1 MKMKNPAKPANVI
14 FYLLSLICITA
25 CVQPG
30 GGAALSP
37 SNDGTGD
44 DEWWEWDG
52 GDYTGNTPKSLEKTG
67 IEIVTPAKI
76 TLFARNQPF
85 TSEGLSLK
93 YVLEDGTY
101 GATLAKSEYTVP
113 EIETALPRADVV
125 TVTAKEKGKDGKT
138 LTARYGIY
146 IDSSDSV
153 LDESKF
159 MLKSGPSKTS
169 YVLGDTFNFAGMLAE
184 GTYGGGEKDG
194 QTIELDDPAM
204 FSQMGYDKLLRG
216 PQSVKLLLNGAE
228 IGTLDVAVKV
238 PAGSTFYVNSHAT
251 SENRQQ
257 NTYRAVRIKGMPF
270 DFATSR
276 LQATILSG
284 SARYSV
290 AVGRGLFESD
300 VSGYNPNKTGLQ
312 TLTLSLD
319 GAEQLAKGP
328 LEWDT
333 SFEVYVAD
341 VAPHVYFDHGYRR
354 TAFDPAGV
362 RPGAGYASDGV
373 TGQRAH
379 PVNTELVLSPV
390 RFLVGY
396 GPNGGG
402 DLWPENSDLGVSYS
416 WNVTGPAST
425 HYTSA
430 SGEYLYFTPKAVGD
444 HHITVT
450 VTGRNYVTGNS
461 GIFTASMYV
470 KAFQGGQPVP
480 VANTYTN
487 PLKHFGTGQYGESG
501 NGFGW
506 SCGSALGYE
515 VWTGAANNIKG
526 NAFATW
532 HEPGIIW
539 VQPDNNGNGV
549 PDETWYEHPGTDD
562 DAGSSY
568 KNLVTRRY
576 AIAYFNGSGV
586 LSYNEFMQTGRKV
599 YWVDGKGRSGRIG
612 GGWPHQ
618 VNLSKD
624 GPVVPA
630 VDVTDVLDSWIIFT
644 GTILRDNGRIGTGEY
659 GGLVFGK
666 GGYADVNSG
675 YGGGGIGVI
684 RADGS
689 PAPGGGSF
697 TKVQTG
703 VFRYG
708 GIFGDVSTEI
718 VSADGLPLQTDF
730 VIPDY

>member
-37 SNDGTGD
+37 GNEGTGG

-52 GDYTGNTPKSLEKTG
+52 GDYTGNTEKPLEKTG
-67 IEIVTPAKI
+67 IEIVTPAKT

-93 YVLEDGTY
+93 YVFEDGTY
-101 GATLAKSEYTVP
+101 GETLAENEYTVP
-113 EIETALPRADVV
+113 EIDTALPRADLV
-125 TVTAKEKGKDGKT
+125 TVTAKEKGKDGMT

-146 IDSSDSV
+146 IDHSDSV
-153 LDESKF
+153 LDESQF
-159 MLKSGPSKTS
+159 ILKSKPAKTN
-169 YVLGDTFNFAGMLAE
+169 YVLGDLFSFTGMAVE
-184 GTYGGGEKDG
+184 GTYGGGEKNG
-194 QTIELDDPAM
+194 ETIELDDPAM

-216 PQSVKLLLNGAE
+216 PQTVKLLVNGRE

-238 PAGSTFYVNSHAT
+238 PADSAVTVNAYLHAT
-251 SENRQQ
+251 YDHQR
-257 NTYRAVRIKGMPF
+257 TDYRAVLIKGMPF
-270 DFATSR
+270 DFASSN
-276 LQATILSG
+276 LKATVRKG
-284 SARYSV
+284 SVTYQV
-290 AVGRGLFESD
+290 AAGRGLLETD
-300 VSGYNPNKTGLQ
+300 VSGYSPQKTGRQ
-312 TLTLSLD
+312 TLALKLD
-319 GAEQLAKGP
+319 GMEPVAF
-328 LEWDT
+328 D
-333 SFEVYVAD
+333 VYVAD
-341 VAPHVYFDHGYRR
+341 IEPHVYFDHGYRR

-396 GPNGGG
+396 GPKGDGGP
-402 DLWPENSDLGVSYS
+402 WPENSDLSVSYS

-430 SGEYLYFTPKAVGD
+430 NGEYLYFTPKAAGN

-450 VTGRNYVTGNS
+450 VTGRNYVTGNP

-480 VANTYTN
+480 AANTYTN

-532 HEPGIIW
+532 HEPGIVW

-562 DAGSSY
+562 DGGSAY

-586 LSYNEFMQTGRKV
+586 LSYNEFLQTGRDV
-599 YWVDGKGRSGRIG
+599 FWVDGKGRTGQIP
-612 GGWPHQ
+612 GGWPHSVMQ
-618 VNLSKD
+618 SKN
-624 GPVVPA
+624 GPRVPT
-630 VDVTDVLDSWIIFT
+630 VDVTDALDSWIIFT
-644 GTILRDNGRIGTGEY
+644 GTVLRDNGWMGTGSY
-659 GGLVFGK
+659 SDNQWSGK
-666 GGYADVNSG
+666 PGYVDCAESRAPVRPA
-675 YGGGGIGVI
+675 V

-689 PAPGGGSF
+689 PAPSGAVF
-697 TKVQTG
+697 VKVQTG